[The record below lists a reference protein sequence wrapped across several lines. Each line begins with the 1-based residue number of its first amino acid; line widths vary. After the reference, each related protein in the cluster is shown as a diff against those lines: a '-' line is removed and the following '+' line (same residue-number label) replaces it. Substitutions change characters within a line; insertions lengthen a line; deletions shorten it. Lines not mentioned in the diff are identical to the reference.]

1 MDTEQVARICHE
13 TNRTYCFSIGDMSQ
27 LPWEQAPEWQR
38 ASTRVGIKFHLSR
51 LQLGQEVPPSASHE
65 SWLQQKAD
73 EGWKYGPVKDAD
85 KKEHP
90 CFLPYHNLPLEQRM
104 KDYLFGAIVAAFY
117 AAEAK
122 TKVVR

>member
-1 MDTEQVARICHE
+1 MKKYKVSLTAEEREALHKMVKTGKSAAYTISRARI
-13 TNRTYCFSIGDMSQ
+13 
-27 LPWEQAPEWQR
+27 L
-38 ASTRVGIKFHLSR
+38 L
-51 LQLGQEVPPSASHE
+51 
-65 SWLQQKAD
+65 KAD